1 MEHYLKG
8 NKMYKVITHTITEE
22 HFNHPS
28 IVEHALTRG
37 NIHPKMSTSIVSNA
51 IINYDTLA
59 ASNYRNLVRSLL
71 ETYVADVRSA
81 VVSIMGSGE
90 DTGIVENKLHQTITE
105 IADRVLK
112 PYYSSDVVSKIE
124 QHLKGYTVSLL
135 DIAKSEKS
143 GRNVTEF
150 ENTLKQHTEE
160 LAMMLNTVNQLWSR
174 EEMLNY
180 YTWYSQAVKDQI
192 RNRKS
197 KNWASD
203 QEAYDYGRNV
213 MLSGKFPGYS
223 QVLAKGVIAQ
233 HADRFR

>member
-1 MEHYLKG
+1 
-8 NKMYKVITHTITEE
+8 MYKVITHTITEE

-143 GRNVTEF
+143 GRNVEC
-150 ENTLKQHTEE
+150 
-160 LAMMLNTVNQLWSR
+160 
-174 EEMLNY
+174 
-180 YTWYSQAVKDQI
+180 
-192 RNRKS
+192 
-197 KNWASD
+197 
-203 QEAYDYGRNV
+203 
-213 MLSGKFPGYS
+213 P
-223 QVLAKGVIAQ
+223 
-233 HADRFR
+233 